1 MQSARREL
9 KSLAARILKD
19 AGPED
24 SVVLAWPLACGSTV
38 AERTEA
44 LSFAD
49 GILHVLVPDS
59 GWKAQLESFLVHYRQ
74 KLSEL
79 SGQKIQSIV
88 YEIGR
93 PNAFPQRS
101 ISR

>member
-9 KSLAARILKD
+9 KSLAAKILKD
-19 AGPED
+19 ASPED
-24 SVVLAWPLACGSTV
+24 SVILAWPLACGSTV
-38 AERTEA
+38 AARTEA
-44 LSFAD
+44 LSFVD
-49 GILHVLVPDS
+49 GTLHVLVPDS
-59 GWKAQLESFLVHYRQ
+59 GWKAQLESFLAQYRQ

-93 PNAFPQRS
+93 PNAFPKRS
-101 ISR
+101 TTR